1 MQNTFQSKSLYYQL
15 VEILK
20 QRIENSM
27 VAHDKLPSEREL
39 TSFMAL
45 VARRCD

>member
-20 QRIENSM
+20 QRIEKQYGRS
-27 VAHDKLPSEREL
+27 R
-39 TSFMAL
+39 
-45 VARRCD
+45 

>member
-27 VAHDKLPSEREL
+27 VKNWKKWATFIDNMEKEPVLRN
-39 TSFMAL
+39 
-45 VARRCD
+45 

>member
-27 VAHDKLPSEREL
+27 
-39 TSFMAL
+39 
-45 VARRCD
+45 